1 MLPAAIGLQHGLREC
16 GNKANKYL
24 QQLPVENRKVKGG
37 VSVIA
42 KDFYTVKEIMQI
54 MGISRAL
61 AYKLMD
67 GEIPVIRMGRKILIP
82 GWYIRKLSEEPTK

>member
-1 MLPAAIGLQHGLREC
+1 M
-16 GNKANKYL
+16 
-24 QQLPVENRKVKGG
+24 
-37 VSVIA
+37 A

-67 GEIPVIRMGRKILIP
+67 GEIPTVRLGRKILIP
-82 GWYIRKLSEEPTK
+82 GWYIRKLSEEPK